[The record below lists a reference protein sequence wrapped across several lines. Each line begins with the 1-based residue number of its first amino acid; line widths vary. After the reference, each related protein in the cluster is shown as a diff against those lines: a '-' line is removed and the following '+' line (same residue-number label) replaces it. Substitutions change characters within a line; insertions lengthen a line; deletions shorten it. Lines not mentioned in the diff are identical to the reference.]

1 MAVSPLAW
9 MFVAYSVIWTAIV
22 LYVVNL
28 GRRQGAMEREVA
40 ALRAALEA
48 DPVGGE
54 PGSTAAVAGT
64 PATRVP

>member
-22 LYVVNL
+22 LYVANL
-28 GRRQGAMEREVA
+28 GRRQRVMEREVA
-40 ALRAALEA
+40 ALRATLDA
-48 DPVGGE
+48 E
-54 PGSTAAVAGT
+54 PAEEPSGAAVAA